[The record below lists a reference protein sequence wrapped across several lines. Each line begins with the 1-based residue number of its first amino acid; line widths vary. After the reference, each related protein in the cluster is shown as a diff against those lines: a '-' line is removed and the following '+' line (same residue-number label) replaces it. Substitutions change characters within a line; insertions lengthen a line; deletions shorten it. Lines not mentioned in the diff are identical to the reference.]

1 MRFGMDVPK
10 LWSVLAV
17 IAMGMLITCSTS
29 CKSGKKL
36 NSNSSGVIRVITPN
50 DLIAQPNG
58 TYKLKPAAPIV
69 SKPIIE
75 RKAVRS
81 SPVPKNSAS
90 AKPTPSKPVVQASN
104 PLVHPMAKEAP
115 ATVVPKNSVEETPI
129 KISMN
134 VKRPQASNSNKG
146 EVVTEEPQAPV
157 KIDWFGLVFFYLS
170 ALLLAVGGWAIY
182 DMYKSKKKSS

>member
-1 MRFGMDVPK
+1 MDVPK

-58 TYKLKPAAPIV
+58 TYKLKPAAPV
-69 SKPIIE
+69 LSKPLIE
-75 RKAVRS
+75 RKAFRS
-81 SPVPKNSAS
+81 KPVPSKPVSAN
-90 AKPTPSKPVVQASN
+90 PTPSKPSIQ
-104 PLVHPMAKEAP
+104 PIAKEAP
-115 ATVVPKNSVEETPI
+115 ATVIPKNSTEQTPI

-134 VKRPQASNSNKG
+134 VKRPQPNSPNKS
-146 EVVTEEPQAPV
+146 EVVTEEPEPPV
-157 KIDWFGLVFFYLS
+157 KVDWFGLVFFYLS
-170 ALLLAVGGWAIY
+170 ALLLAIGGWAIY